1 MNERDRIDRL
11 LADGWRR
18 AEPVGPGDD
27 WAAGVM
33 SEIRGLAAAE
43 VSPMEN
49 GLGRFVFRVSIAA
62 AAAAVVLAGWT
73 LYTGMV
79 PYQELAMELF
89 ADPATMLSSLFT

>member
-1 MNERDRIDRL
+1 MKERDRIDRL
-11 LADGWRR
+11 LADGWRN
-18 AEPVGPGDD
+18 AGQVSPGDD

-33 SEIRGLAAAE
+33 SEIRGRAAE
-43 VSPMEN
+43 TSPVEN

-89 ADPATMLSSLFT
+89 ADPASMLSSLFT